1 MRLAA
6 KLILIYLLGLLLIVG
21 VFTALTVSNQRRL
34 AVEQQS
40 RRAAELVAS
49 MRPSIAGALRR
60 GGVDEV
66 QRLLDSS
73 SSQIRSLEMR
83 YVRDGK
89 RIFAST
95 TIRSVV
101 HDLDNGR
108 VIVTQVPLSSRD
120 PSLGTIEIVSGSA
133 YSSETLRHALL
144 QSGVALFSVTALSA
158 LVIGIGGIYWVGRPL
173 RHLITRVDS
182 IAEGDWNPREPLA
195 ARDELGR
202 LSVAIESMC
211 RSLASSRLR
220 VEEETRRRLD
230 TVDQLRRAE
239 RLGTVGRLAA
249 GMAHEVGTPLA
260 VVSGRA
266 ELIASGRLS
275 QAQTRD
281 NAGIIKREADRIADI
296 VRQLLGFARGGGGD
310 RRVFCLGELM
320 REMRGLMTPIAEKSG
335 VEVIVD
341 DSDDDETPQR
351 SSNRRCEVFAD
362 RSQVQQVVTN
372 LISNAIDASAT
383 RIELTCRPDTDDRVV
398 MTVHD
403 NGDGMDDETRE
414 HLFEP
419 FYTTKDVGRG
429 TGLGL
434 SIVYGIL
441 QEHGAA
447 VEVSSRIGEGTE
459 FVIRWPAAAQAS
471 EPSPSTD
478 RAWA

>member
-21 VFTALTVSNQRRL
+21 VFTALTVSNQRQL

-66 QRLLDSS
+66 QQLLDSS
-73 SSQIRSLEMR
+73 SRQIRSLQMR

-89 RIFAST
+89 QIFAST
-95 TIRSVV
+95 TIRSIV

-108 VIVTQVPLSSRD
+108 VVVTQVPLSSRD
-120 PSLGTIEIVSGSA
+120 PSLGTIEIVSGSS
-133 YSSETLRHALL
+133 YSSEAVHRAML
-144 QSGVALFSVTALSA
+144 QSGVALVSVTALSG
-158 LVIGIGGIYWVGRPL
+158 LVIGIGGIYYVGRPL
-173 RHLITRVDS
+173 RHLIARVDA
-182 IAEGDWNPREPLA
+182 IAEGDWTPREPLS

-202 LSVAIESMC
+202 LSSAIESMC
-211 RSLASSRLR
+211 RSLTSGRRR

-275 QAQTRD
+275 DDQTRD

-296 VRQLLGFARGGGGD
+296 VRQLLGFARGGGGA
-310 RRVFCLGELM
+310 RQSLCLEELM
-320 REMRGLMTPIAEKSG
+320 NEVGRLMNPIAEKSG
-335 VEVIVD
+335 AEVIVKT
-341 DSDDDETPQR
+341 DSVEDIDPQVAK
-351 SSNRRCEVFAD
+351 RRCQIAAD

-372 LISNAIDASAT
+372 LVSNAIDASAT
-383 RIELTCRPDTDDRVV
+383 RIELACRPDAEDGVL
-398 MTVHD
+398 MTVRD
-403 NGDGMDDETRE
+403 NGDGMDDDTRE

-419 FYTTKDVGRG
+419 FFTTKDVGRG

-441 QEHGAA
+441 QEHDAA
-447 VEVSSRIGEGTE
+447 IEVISRVGEGTT
-459 FVIRWPAAAQAS
+459 FQIRWPAADHAS
-471 EPSPSTD
+471 DSLEPSP
-478 RAWA
+478 